1 LWYRLV
7 HLAPMDS
14 LWYRL
19 VHLAPMDSLWYHLV
33 HLAPTDSLWYRPVHL
48 APTDSLWYRPVY
60 LAPTDTATVKLE
72 HESDTLS
79 QKIKE
84 GMLDGIGYLL
94 DNSGLSGIT
103 LKLVLLGSLI
113 YQIIHQRHDSQYA
126 AHARVR
132 KTRRWIMHRDVGRNL
147 MFC

>member
-1 LWYRLV
+1 LWCRLV
-7 HLAPMDS
+7 HLAPMDSFWYRLVYLAPTDS

-19 VHLAPMDSLWYHLV
+19 VHLAPTDSLWYCLV
-33 HLAPTDSLWYRPVHL
+33 HLAPTDSLWYHPE
-48 APTDSLWYRPVY
+48 Y

-72 HESDTLS
+72 QESDTLC

-94 DNSGLSGIT
+94 DNCGLSGIT

-113 YQIIHQRHDSQYA
+113 YQIIRQHHDSQYA
-126 AHARVR
+126 AHDRVR
-132 KTRRWIMHRDVGRNL
+132 KTQR
-147 MFC
+147 